1 MDKIKEIYLQEL
13 AERALE
19 HCIDVDYDF
28 IVTNYDDWD
37 EYLME
42 TLGTT
47 QKDVEELGGIKLTN
61 LWDEEEA
68 I

>member
-1 MDKIKEIYLQEL
+1 MDKIKEIYLQRL

-19 HCIDVDYDF
+19 HCIAVDYDF
-28 IVTNYDDWD
+28 IVANYDDWD

-47 QKDVEELGGIKLTN
+47 QKDVEELGGITLVN
-61 LWDEEEA
+61 LWNQEV
-68 I
+68 

>member
-1 MDKIKEIYLQEL
+1 MKKIKEIYLQGL

-19 HCIDVDYDF
+19 HCIAVDYDF
-28 IVTNYDDWD
+28 IVANYDDWD

-61 LWDEEEA
+61 LWKQED
-68 I
+68 

>member
-1 MDKIKEIYLQEL
+1 MDKIKEIYLQRL

-19 HCIDVDYDF
+19 HCIAIDYDF
-28 IVTNYDDWD
+28 IICNYNNWD

-42 TLGTT
+42 ILGTN

-61 LWDEEEA
+61 LWIKED
-68 I
+68 